1 MFKIQYPQIKLMPNS
16 VYDNKVFFRIGL
28 FLVSF
33 KENAAKGDIPLHIH
47 ILSN

>member
-1 MFKIQYPQIKLMPNS
+1 MPNS
-16 VYDNKVFFRIGL
+16 VYDNKVFFSIGL